1 MAAQRDARAPP
12 PPESVMLED
21 PAAPAAHPPAL
32 LFADVRADLLEPA
45 FDTGGLEEPTAADAQ
60 QEAACP
66 PLVSGGGGASSHVPG
81 LPAALVA
88 PSRCGWGHGDMGGEA
103 VVPPALVR
111 GPAPHLRPAAPCT
124 SLASLPRVCARPC
137 VVRRRGWVVCRAC
150 PACWCTIRR
159 GNRRVWVCMGQL
171 LCLASAVLLCVRGVC
186 ACELCDFWWLER
198 IYA

>member
-1 MAAQRDARAPP
+1 MAGTGQDDDVLRATLTKHFEDLISASSAREMELCLPFYTRDI
-12 PPESVMLED
+12 L
-21 PAAPAAHPPAL
+21 
-32 LFADVRADLLEPA
+32 
-45 FDTGGLEEPTAADAQ
+45 
-60 QEAACP
+60 EAAGMRLGGRGCCTP
-66 PLVSGGGGASSHVPG
+66 CSGTRPR
-81 LPAALVA
+81 PA
-88 PSRCGWGHGDMGGEA
+88 HF
-103 VVPPALVR
+103 
-111 GPAPHLRPAAPCT
+111 RPAAPCT

-171 LCLASAVLLCVRGVC
+171 LCLASAVLLCVRGAC